1 MITILENIKESVIRE
16 MTRLANQYGAIN
28 LAQGITEIE
37 PPDKLLKYA
46 VEAIEGGFN
55 GYTITWGKRELRA
68 KVSREIYDETGV
80 EFDPETEVLIT
91 VGASEGIASSI
102 FSQIEGEAG
111 VVIPEPFYEN
121 YVPVTLLAR
130 GKPIFIKLKRNNY
143 TFIQNDLDNLP
154 KFSIFILNSPHNPT
168 GKVFDEKEV
177 KKVAETVISR
187 DAILLVDETYKH
199 LTYEK
204 DYFSPLKIPQMVD
217 RTILVGSYS
226 KIFSVTGWRVGYV
239 VARKPIMD
247 EIRKVHD
254 YLTVCAPAP
263 FQWAIEQFRM
273 EEEYIEKI
281 RKEYLERRDFFAKIL
296 KSAGFEFFVPEGSY
310 YILASFEKIWDGNDW
325 AFAQYLVKN
334 KKIAVVPGSSFYNDK
349 KAGEKLVRFNF
360 ARSKTVLKTV
370 GNRLLSGIT

>member
-1 MITILENIKESVIRE
+1 M
-16 MTRLANQYGAIN
+16 
-28 LAQGITEIE
+28 
-37 PPDKLLKYA
+37 
-46 VEAIEGGFN
+46 
-55 GYTITWGKRELRA
+55 
-68 KVSREIYDETGV
+68 
-80 EFDPETEVLIT
+80 
-91 VGASEGIASSI
+91 
-102 FSQIEGEAG
+102 
-111 VVIPEPFYEN
+111 
-121 YVPVTLLAR
+121 
-130 GKPIFIKLKRNNY
+130 
-143 TFIQNDLDNLP
+143 
-154 KFSIFILNSPHNPT
+154 
-168 GKVFDEKEV
+168 
-177 KKVAETVISR
+177 KKVAETVVSR

-239 VARKPIMD
+239 VAQKPIMD

-273 EEEYIEKI
+273 EDEYIEKI
-281 RKEYLERRDFFAKIL
+281 RKEYLERRDFFVKIL